1 MQVDPVWP
9 CRSAGMVVWL
19 GAPSDVTLQLS
30 NEARER
36 SDLVDLLDQ
45 HWEERTRE
53 LRRRRREDH
62 VEGEEGKEK
71 ER

>member
-1 MQVDPVWP
+1 MALPVGGDGGLNQ
-9 CRSAGMVVWL
+9 SV